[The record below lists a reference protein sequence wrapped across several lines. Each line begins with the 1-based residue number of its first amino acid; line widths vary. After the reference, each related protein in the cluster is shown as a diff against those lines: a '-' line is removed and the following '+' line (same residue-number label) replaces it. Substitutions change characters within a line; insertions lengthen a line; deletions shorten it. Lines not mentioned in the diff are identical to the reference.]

1 MWIGVCF
8 LAVLAFQTV
17 PHLFALV
24 CGLNVHKRCER
35 MVPCNCGIKQ
45 KDLAAAL
52 KEMNIS
58 PDKLKPK
65 SSVSPHWDGDG
76 EDGRGI

>member
-1 MWIGVCF
+1 MYVCMYVWCP
-8 LAVLAFQTV
+8 VLMSVCLSA
-17 PHLFALV
+17 V

-65 SSVSPHWDGDG
+65 SAVSPEG
-76 EDGRGI
+76 

>member
-1 MWIGVCF
+1 M
-8 LAVLAFQTV
+8 
-17 PHLFALV
+17 

-52 KEMNIS
+52 KEMNIL
-58 PDKLKPK
+58 PDKLKPRQ
-65 SSVSPHWDGDG
+65 SVSSELNCPPLLCSYLTKLGYLHVCSAV
-76 EDGRGI
+76 